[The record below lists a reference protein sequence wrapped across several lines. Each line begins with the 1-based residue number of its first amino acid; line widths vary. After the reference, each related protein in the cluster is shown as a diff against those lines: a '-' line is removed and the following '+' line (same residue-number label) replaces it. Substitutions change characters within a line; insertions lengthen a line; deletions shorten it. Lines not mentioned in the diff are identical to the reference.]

1 MSFRG
6 FTTPDMVSVSGP
18 WATEGHPER
27 LALLALSSMAGMVR
41 FVDGVHSDVL
51 AVLTDDERAR
61 LGLLTDGLVSRDD
74 RHDNRARVAYYT
86 LVAHQYLHGNTPAGV
101 AIAEVRAV
109 LYPENLNIVRAS
121 YRESAGMAAARIA
134 QLTPERTQVL
144 ADIPVQ
150 GGNLLQVVQE
160 WNRLGLELGDLQNQR
175 VTPLK
180 TPDERLKRRTV
191 RARWIRTV
199 KTMMGSLELEAQDSA
214 GARRILERVA
224 GIQAEVR
231 RRTRASNGNA
241 TDGTPPGD
249 DDNELD
255 DIDDELGAEPGEELE
270 APPASAIERR

>member
-74 RHDNRARVAYYT
+74 RHDNRARVGYYT

-101 AIAEVRAV
+101 AIAEVRTV

-249 DDNELD
+249 DDDELD
-255 DIDDELGAEPGEELE
+255 DIDDEPGAELE